1 MENVQEPV
9 SIAYFILFLF
19 VQAPSVSV
27 SRKVQ
32 CIMLRYL
39 THLEV
44 WQLGSTA
51 PTENEDEAREGI
63 LPLTEDPV
71 QLLTIKSRG
80 GDVIICA
87 DMSNDGKWI
96 AYSST
101 ATTRFFK
108 FQAVSCM
115 YLVFRYMQNTYWFKF
130 GEVSFFVFVFV
141 LNINH

>member
-1 MENVQEPV
+1 MLYFKGMENVQEPV
-9 SIAYFILFLF
+9 YVAHFILFLF

-27 SRKVQ
+27 SPEVR

-39 THLEV
+39 THLVV
-44 WQLGSTA
+44 WQLGNTA
-51 PTENEDEAREGI
+51 PIDNEDEVHEGI

-87 DMSNDGKWI
+87 DISNDGKWI
-96 AYSST
+96 AYSSL

-108 FQAVSCM
+108 FQAVSFTYFVMSRC
-115 YLVFRYMQNTYWFKF
+115 LQNI
-130 GEVSFFVFVFV
+130 GLSFCK
-141 LNINH
+141 